1 MNRPIR
7 PPIRIALVGIG
18 TIARDQHLPA
28 LAASPA
34 FQLVASVSRSAR
46 IDGLPGFASI
56 ADLVASG
63 LGVDAVSLATPP
75 VGRFDAAAAALAAGW
90 HVMLEKPPA
99 ASLSDV
105 RALVAMA
112 GPRTLFASW
121 HSRESA
127 AVPVLAAAL
136 AGARIR
142 HVAIDW
148 LEDIRVWH
156 PGQDW
161 ILAAGGMGVFD
172 PGINALSILTAILP
186 EPVRLV
192 AATLDVPAGRAGPI
206 AAQLSMMAGAAPVAA
221 RLDFLHPGPPC
232 WDITVETD
240 AGTWH
245 LADGG
250 ARAAHDGVAVPLAGV
265 GEYVSL
271 YQRFAELVAAGAS
284 DCDVRPLELVADAFM
299 LGERRTVAPFDF

>member
-1 MNRPIR
+1 MNR
-7 PPIRIALVGIG
+7 PIRIALVGIG
-18 TIARDQHLPA
+18 KIARDQHLPA
-28 LAASPA
+28 LAADPA
-34 FQLVASVSRSAR
+34 FQLVATVSRSAR
-46 IDGLPGFASI
+46 VDGLPGFASL
-56 ADLVASG
+56 AELAASG
-63 LGVDAVSLATPP
+63 MAVDAVSLATPP
-75 VGRFDAAAAALAAGW
+75 VGRHDQAAAALAAGW

-112 GPRTLFASW
+112 GPATLFASW
-121 HSRESA
+121 HSRAAA
-127 AVPVLAAAL
+127 AVPVLAGAL

-161 ILAAGGMGVFD
+161 ILAPGGMGVFD

-186 EPVRLV
+186 GPVRLA

-206 AAQLSMMAGAAPVAA
+206 AAQLAMQAGTVPVAA
-221 RLDFLHPGPPC
+221 RFDFLHPGPPR

-240 AGTWH
+240 AGTWQ

-250 ARAAHDGVAVPLAGV
+250 ARRAHEGVPVALAGT
-265 GEYVSL
+265 GEYPGL
-271 YQRFAELVAAGAS
+271 YRCFAELVATGAS
-284 DCDVRPLELVADAFM
+284 DCDVRPLELVADAFL
-299 LGERRTVAPFDF
+299 LGERRVVAAFDFPA

>member
-1 MNRPIR
+1 MNSPIC

-18 TIARDQHLPA
+18 KIARDQHLPA
-28 LAASPA
+28 LAADPA
-34 FQLVASVSRSAR
+34 FQLVATVSRSAR

-56 ADLVASG
+56 AELVASG
-63 LGVDAVSLATPP
+63 IAVDAVSLATPP
-75 VGRFDAAAAALAAGW
+75 VGRFHQAAAALAAGW

-112 GPRTLFASW
+112 GPATLFATW

-127 AVPVLAAAL
+127 AVPVLAKAL
-136 AGARIR
+136 AGVRIR
-142 HVAIDW
+142 DVAIDW

-172 PGINALSILTAILP
+172 PGINALSILIAILP
-186 EPVRLV
+186 EPVRLA

-206 AAQLSMMAGAAPVAA
+206 AAQLSLMAGAVPVAA
-221 RLDFLHPGPPC
+221 RFDFLHPGPPR
-232 WDITVETD
+232 WDITINTD
-240 AGTWH
+240 AGTWV

-250 ARAAHDGVAVPLAGV
+250 ATLAHDGVAVPLAAA
-265 GEYVSL
+265 GEYPGL
-271 YQRFAELVAAGAS
+271 YRRFAELVATGHS
-284 DCDVRPLELVADAFM
+284 DCDVRPLELVADAFV
-299 LGERRTVAPFDF
+299 LGQRRTVAAFSF